1 VCGYVEATDCSVLTA
16 AFVNFADGDLAIAF
30 ERHDEVLAEVT
41 LDVLHIVGGRKPH
54 VVEHVLERHLIM
66 HRDAQQHAVAL
77 VFGHGTAPFGVA
89 RLRINILLGLRDE
102 IEGDGQ
108 RDVADM
114 VEGRQE
120 FDPFDVAV
128 EAVAPMPTDD
138 VVLIGERLA
147 TDAVINTQGGF
158 GALDVAYQR
167 FDVAPQV
174 GAVLRRFGEQAGHLI
189 VADLTV
195 QQAGQT
201 RRGGRAKGAD
211 QVVGVEVEEL
221 LVVHLSSLPERPLT
235 A

>member
-1 VCGYVEATDCSVLTA
+1 MTYFILSAEA
-16 AFVNFADGDLAIAF
+16 NH
-30 ERHDEVLAEVT
+30 R
-41 LDVLHIVGGRKPH
+41 
-54 VVEHVLERHLIM
+54 VVEDVLERHLIM
-66 HRDAQQHAVAL
+66 HRNAQQHAVAL
-77 VFGHGTAPFGVA
+77 VFGHGAAPFGLA
-89 RLRINILLGLRDE
+89 RLRINIRLGLLDE
-102 IEGDGQ
+102 VEGNGQ
-108 RDVADM
+108 RDVADV
-114 VEGRQE
+114 VEGRQKL
-120 FDPFDVAV
+120 DPFDVAV
-128 EAVAPMPTDD
+128 ETVAPMPTDN